1 MTIEGTERLE
11 RFLDKFRAKG
21 TVFAEAL
28 ARYELLDSMSKVII
42 ASGMKEAEAAGV
54 TSVAAQERDA
64 RASGDYQEHLGHLY
78 EARMELEVA
87 RTELEAM
94 RMMFSGR
101 QTINANERAEI
112 RAYGAT

>member
-1 MTIEGTERLE
+1 MTNEATERLE

-21 TVFAEAL
+21 VVFAEAL
-28 ARYELLDSMSKVII
+28 ARHELLEAMSKVII
-42 ASGMKEAEAAGV
+42 ASGAKEAEAAGV

-64 RASGDYQEHLGHLY
+64 RASSEYQEHLGRLY
-78 EARMELEVA
+78 KARMELEVA

-101 QTINANERAEI
+101 QTINANARAEV
-112 RAYGAT
+112 RAYGST